1 MQLTYTLK
9 NTQEVQQGEFDPE
22 SKILTL
28 ASGRQLNLGREDD
41 LKLAKK
47 LIYSKVVTMPEL
59 KAVTLSSLLKM

>member
-9 NTQEVQQGEFDPE
+9 NTQEAQQGEFDPE